1 MQKEK
6 ISDKTVLNYDEYKNV
21 RSMLLSEDKADR
33 NIGLGILENVD
44 QKKCL
49 PFILFTALEFSR
61 MENHIAKSILW
72 SMYSRMSCFNVISKI
87 IDVTS
92 DSISY
97 NNPDKLKIG
106 SDDHPTAKYFELNA
120 NKYFS
125 KVVERISVTYI
136 IDTIVKQ
143 DDPERF
149 YPLEKDI
156 EKFIIDK
163 YIKEEIILDYKLN
176 IPGFTMRFDIKK
188 AIEIRTHELTKK

>member
-6 ISDKTVLNYDEYKNV
+6 VSDQAVLNYDEYKSV
-21 RSMLLSEDKADR
+21 RSMLLSENKTDR
-33 NIGLGILENVD
+33 TIGLDILENVD

-61 MENHIAKSILW
+61 MENHAAKSVIW
-72 SMYSRMSCFNVISKI
+72 SMYGRMSCFNVLSKL

-97 NNPDKLKIG
+97 NNPDRVKIG
-106 SDDHPTAKYFELNA
+106 SHGHPTAKYFELNT
-120 NKYFS
+120 NNYFS
-125 KVVERISVTYI
+125 RIVERISITYI

-163 YIKEEIILDYKLN
+163 YIKEEIILDYKLD
-176 IPGFTMRFDIKK
+176 IPGFTMKFDIKK